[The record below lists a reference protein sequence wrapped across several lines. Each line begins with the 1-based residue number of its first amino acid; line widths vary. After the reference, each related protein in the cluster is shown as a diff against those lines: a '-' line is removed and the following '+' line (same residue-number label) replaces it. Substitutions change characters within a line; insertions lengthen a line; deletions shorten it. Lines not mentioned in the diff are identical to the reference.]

1 MNHLTRLAI
10 ATTTLSTIGLST
22 IGIST
27 IGMSAIGFGTAQ
39 AVQFSD
45 GTVHFENP
53 PRLIDSA
60 IREQSVS
67 DNNVKYFF
75 LLSVPEDAGEPL
87 QRIEIVQEHGDL
99 FTREID
105 FDPEDSVAYIG
116 HRRSVGEELTIGTSD
131 FNDDTNTMS
140 LTFDPPIPP
149 GTDLTIRL
157 NAERN
162 PRRSGV
168 YLMGVTAYPEGTEPS
183 GQFLGF
189 GRFHIFDSDN
199 DFFR

>member
-1 MNHLTRLAI
+1 MHDFKRLAI
-10 ATTTLSTIGLST
+10 ATTATL
-22 IGIST
+22 
-27 IGMSAIGFGTAQ
+27 SAIGVGAAQ

-75 LLSVPEDAGEPL
+75 FLSVPDNAGEPL
-87 QRIEIVQEHGDL
+87 QRVELVQENGDL

-105 FDPEDSVAYIG
+105 FEPEDSIAYVG
-116 HRRSVGEELTIGTSD
+116 HRRSVGEELTIGVSE
-131 FNDDTNTMS
+131 FNDDANTMT
-140 LTFDPPIPP
+140 LTFDPPIQP

-168 YLMGVTAYPEGTEPS
+168 YLFGVTAYPEGTTPQ

-189 GRFHIFDSDN
+189 GRFHIFDNSN
-199 DFFR
+199 DLFR